1 MKIITLKNIFLGI
14 ALILV
19 QQGFAQTNP
28 LIKPINTIFDNY
40 IGLKDALIIPD
51 GKQASVA
58 AKVLLTNLTALPAS
72 GLNTQQTALVEKLKF
87 DSRHISEVNLVAHQR
102 EHFASLSNNLFILL
116 KDIKLN
122 QKTIY
127 RQYCT
132 MKHQYF
138 LRTTADGKD
147 PYMGMANCS
156 KVKQTLP
163 AVK

>member
-1 MKIITLKNIFLGI
+1 MKIITFKNIFLGI

-19 QQGFAQTNP
+19 QQGLAQTNI
-28 LIKPINTIFDNY
+28 LAKPINTIIDNY
-40 IGLKDALIIPD
+40 VSLKDALIIPD
-51 GKQASVA
+51 SKQASAA

-102 EHFASLSNNLFILL
+102 EHFASMSNNLFILL

-132 MKHQYF
+132 MKQQYF
-138 LRTTADGKD
+138 LSTTADGKD

>member
-1 MKIITLKNIFLGI
+1 MKILKIKAFLLGI
-14 ALILV
+14 AFLIS

-51 GKQASVA
+51 GKQASAA
-58 AKVLLTNLTALPAS
+58 AKVLLTNLTALPAT

-116 KDIKLN
+116 KDLKLN

-132 MKHQYF
+132 MKQQYF
-138 LRTTADGKD
+138 LSTTADGKD

>member
-1 MKIITLKNIFLGI
+1 MKIITFKNIFLGI

-19 QQGFAQTNP
+19 QQGLAQTNI
-28 LIKPINTIFDNY
+28 LAKPINTIIDNY
-40 IGLKDALIIPD
+40 VSLKDALIIPD
-51 GKQASVA
+51 GKQASAA

-102 EHFASLSNNLFILL
+102 EHFASMSNNLFILL

-132 MKHQYF
+132 MKQQYF
-138 LRTTADGKD
+138 LSTTADGKD